1 MRISDWSSDVC
12 SSDLPWTITVEG
24 ERIYGRGTVDNKG
37 QHAIA
42 MTALDAVAQTRGGR
56 LGFNVKF
63 FIETGEEIG
72 SIGLPPFL
80 KAKKERLA
88 AAVFIGLDGPRQ
100 TPDRPAIK
108 LGVRGRR
115 ALTPGVHPREG

>member
-72 SIGLPPFL
+72 SIGLHPFL
-80 KAKKERLA
+80 TAQTERLA
-88 AAVFIGLDGPRQ
+88 ADVFIGLAGQRQ
-100 TPDRPAIK
+100 TLDRPE
-108 LGVRGRR
+108 LTLDTNHGVVEKR
-115 ALTPGVHPREG
+115 VYVV